1 MRPIQYLLLA
11 ILAGGLAVYLLRLRS
26 RVADRLL
33 TCAFACCAAV
43 GILVP
48 DTATWLANV
57 VGVGRG
63 VDLVMYLSLFTLSYL
78 WVLQAT
84 KQRQSQM
91 KMTNLVRALAIA
103 NARVGVTVEIALKRA
118 A

>member
-1 MRPIQYLLLA
+1 MRPIQYLLLG
-11 ILAGGLAVYLLRLRS
+11 ILAAGLAVYLVRLRS

-33 TCAFACCAAV
+33 TCLLACGAAV

-48 DTATWLANV
+48 DVATFSASL

-63 VDLVMYLSLFTLSYL
+63 VDLVFYLALFTLSYL
-78 WVLQAT
+78 WVLGAT
-84 KQRQSQM
+84 KQRQTQQRI
-91 KMTNLVRALAIA
+91 TRLVRTMAVDT
-103 NARVGVTVEIALKRA
+103 ARAPSLEATLKRA

>member
-1 MRPIQYLLLA
+1 MRPIQYLLLG
-11 ILAGGLAVYLLRLRS
+11 ILASGLAVYLLRLRS

-33 TCAFACCAAV
+33 VCALACGAAA

-48 DTATWLANV
+48 DVATWTANLL
-57 VGVGRG
+57 GVGRG
-63 VDLVMYLSLFTLSYL
+63 VDFVFYLALFTLSYL

-84 KQRQSQM
+84 KQRQTQQRI
-91 KMTNLVRALAIA
+91 TRLVRAMAIET
-103 NARVGVTVEIALKRA
+103 ARAPSLEAGLKRA